1 MKHFSFQISKEDYE
15 KALKEGPYSIIND
28 GIKMGYGIYGAEVTE
43 VDGQYYLAY
52 DRGDSCD

>member
-1 MKHFSFQISKEDYE
+1 MMQVMYEIPKEEYE

-28 GIKMGYGIYGAEVTE
+28 GIKMGYGVYGAKVTE
-43 VDGQYYLAY
+43 VNGKYYLAY